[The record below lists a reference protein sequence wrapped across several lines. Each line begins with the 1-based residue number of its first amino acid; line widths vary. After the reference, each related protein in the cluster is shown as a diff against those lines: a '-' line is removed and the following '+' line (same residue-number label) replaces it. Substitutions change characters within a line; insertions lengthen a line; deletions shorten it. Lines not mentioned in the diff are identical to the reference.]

1 MLPNSAAIA
10 ASDSVQDDAPV
21 AGIACV
27 VAPATA
33 PAGDTAV
40 GATGTGPA
48 ESTDPEDGIAMNG
61 VAPDGVPEESVVGQ
75 VTIWS
80 AAIVIVWVS
89 LVTTGSAVS
98 RTHARVSYLYGVVV
112 TVRFWTKVVASHTL
126 KPSIQA
132 SNTTSAGG
140 GASMYD
146 SE

>member
-10 ASDSVQDDAPV
+10 ASNSVQDDAPV
-21 AGIACV
+21 AGSACV

-48 ESTDPEDGIAMNG
+48 ESIDPEDG

-89 LVTTGSAVS
+89 LVTTALAVS
-98 RTHARVSYLYGVVV
+98 RTHARFSYLYGVVV

-126 KPSIQA
+126 TPSIQA

>member
-10 ASDSVQDDAPV
+10 ASNSVQDDAPV
-21 AGIACV
+21 AGSACV
-27 VAPATA
+27 VAPASA

-48 ESTDPEDGIAMNG
+48 ESTDPEDGVAMNG
-61 VAPDGVPEESVVGQ
+61 VAPDGVPEES
-75 VTIWS
+75 
-80 AAIVIVWVS
+80 
-89 LVTTGSAVS
+89 
-98 RTHARVSYLYGVVV
+98 VVV

-126 KPSIQA
+126 TPSIQA

>member
-10 ASDSVQDDAPV
+10 ASDSGQDDAPV
-21 AGIACV
+21 AGSACV

-48 ESTDPEDGIAMNG
+48 ESTDPEDG
-61 VAPDGVPEESVVGQ
+61 VTPDGVPEESVVGQ

-89 LVTTGSAVS
+89 LVTTALAVS
-98 RTHARVSYLYGVVV
+98 RTHARFSYLYGVVV

-126 KPSIQA
+126 TPSIQA

>member
-10 ASDSVQDDAPV
+10 ASNSVQDDAPV
-21 AGIACV
+21 AGSACV

-48 ESTDPEDGIAMNG
+48 ESTDPEDG
-61 VAPDGVPEESVVGQ
+61 VTPDGVPEES
-75 VTIWS
+75 
-80 AAIVIVWVS
+80 
-89 LVTTGSAVS
+89 
-98 RTHARVSYLYGVVV
+98 VVV

-126 KPSIQA
+126 TPSIQA